1 MDFFRIKKDSKNQK
15 IYHHIG
21 IYAYNKE
28 ILKEYVNLKRTT
40 LEVER
45 KLEQMRFIQN
55 NIEIL
60 VAYCHS
66 NALSVDTR
74 EDLNRLEK
82 EMG

>member
-1 MDFFRIKKDSKNQK
+1 
-15 IYHHIG
+15 
-21 IYAYNKE
+21 
-28 ILKEYVNLKRTT
+28 
-40 LEVER
+40 
-45 KLEQMRFIQN
+45 MRFIQN